1 MQIIDRDYQVEAV
14 KSLWDYFRIK
24 SGNPVVAMPTGTG
37 KSIVIARFL
46 QSVYA
51 YYPNQKVMILTH
63 VKELIQQNYEKL
75 MMVWQFAPAGIYSA
89 GLNQKVHNRQITFA
103 GIASVA
109 KKPSLFGHIDLVLID
124 EAHLVSPSE
133 ATMYQAF
140 IGALRAMNP
149 FLKVIGLTATPW
161 RLGHG
166 HITEPVVNSNGSETP
181 SIFTDVC
188 FDITGVL
195 PFNRLISEGYLLP
208 LVPRRTVVKLDV
220 DNVHMRGGEYI
231 ESELQQ
237 AVDKD
242 ETTMAALREAM
253 ELGHDRRKWL
263 IFASGTDHADHIADM
278 LNMLGIET
286 GCVHSKREGR
296 DSAIADFK
304 AGKLRA
310 LVNNNVLTTGFD
322 EPGIDMI
329 VVLRPTASAVLWVQM
344 LGRGTRPFYV
354 NPMIGHNGGPT
365 FDLNTTEGRLACIAA
380 SPKQNCLVLDYA
392 QNTKRLG
399 PVNDPVIP
407 KRKGEKGGEAPV
419 KECPVCHCYCHT
431 SVRICEGL
439 LSSGDTCG
447 HEFKFENKLKDQA
460 GSDQLIRGDFPVM
473 EIFAVDHVV
482 AKKHIKIGSPPM
494 VKLSYYCGRRIFS
507 EYVCPEHDKYA
518 LRRAHLWWK
527 ERSRDPVP
535 TSTDV
540 LLGLLKTLP
549 VATHLRVWTNKQY
562 PEIMA
567 TCLDGTAFGA
577 TERSDYDEGPSIEL
591 EIDRSPIAGYVAS
604 LKGPTDSS
612 LPIVND
618 YQVIDDDDIPF

>member
-1 MQIIDRDYQVEAV
+1 MILDRPYQTEAV
-14 KSLWDYFRIK
+14 ASIWNYFQTSR
-24 SGNPVVAMPTGTG
+24 GNPVIAMPTGTG

-51 YYPNQKVMILTH
+51 HYPSQRVMILTH

-75 MMVWQFAPAGIYSA
+75 MMVWPFAPAGIYSA
-89 GLNQKVHNRQITFA
+89 GLNQKVHNRSITFA

-109 KKPSLFGHIDLVLID
+109 KKASIFGHVDLILID

-140 IGALRAMNP
+140 INALLAMNP
-149 FLKVIGLTATPW
+149 GLKVIGLTATPW

-166 HITEPVVNSNGSETP
+166 HITDPVVNPDKSETP

-195 PFNRLISEGYLLP
+195 PFNRLISEGYLVP
-208 LVPRRTVVKLDV
+208 LVPRRTATKLDV
-220 DNVHMRGGEYI
+220 ENVHMRGGEFI
-231 ESELQQ
+231 ESELQA

-253 ELGHDRRKWL
+253 ELGHDRKKWL

-278 LNMLGIET
+278 LNVLGVAT

-296 DSAIADFK
+296 DQTIKDFK

-322 EPGIDMI
+322 DHGIDMI
-329 VVLRPTASAVLWVQM
+329 VVLRPTASPVLWVQM

-354 NPMIGHNGGPT
+354 GD
-365 FDLNTTEGRLACIAA
+365 FDLNEIAGRLASIAA

-407 KRKGEKGGEAPV
+407 KRKGEKTGEAPV
-419 KECPVCHCYCHT
+419 KECPVCHCYSHT

-439 LSSGDTCG
+439 KPDTGEVCG
-447 HEFKFENKLKDQA
+447 HEFKFENKLKDEA
-460 GSDQLIRGDFPVM
+460 ASDVLIRGDFPVM
-473 EIFAVDHVV
+473 QIFAVDHVV
-482 AKKHIKIGSPPM
+482 AKKHLKEGRPPSIR
-494 VKLSYYCGRRIFS
+494 LSYYCGRRVFT

-518 LRRAHLWWK
+518 LRKAQQWWRERTK
-527 ERSRDPVP
+527 EAFPGN
-535 TSTDV
+535 TDIV
-540 LLGLLKTLP
+540 MSKLKSLP

-567 TCLDGTAFGA
+567 TCLDGSAFGA
-577 TERSDYDEGPSIEL
+577 TERSDYDVGPSIEL
-591 EIDRSPIAGYVAS
+591 EADKSVIGGYMAT
-604 LKGPTDSS
+604 LKGSPQGGTAA
-612 LPIVND
+612 D
-618 YQVIDDDDIPF
+618 YRVIDDDEIPF